1 MLTIPAQEVKRRGI
15 SAVNDQL
22 QNGPVWIISNNQ
34 PKYVVMDSEMFQAME
49 DELSALRVALSEADI
64 RAGRYTRGSADQLR
78 AELDED

>member
-49 DELSALRVALSEADI
+49 DELSALRVGLSEADI
-64 RAGRYTRGSADQLR
+64 SARRYTRGSADQLM

>member
-22 QNGPVWIISNNQ
+22 QNGPVWIIRNNQ

-64 RAGRYTRGSADQLR
+64 RAGRYTRGSADQLM

>member
-34 PKYVVMDSEMFQAME
+34 PKYVVMYSEMFQAME

-64 RAGRYTRGSADQLR
+64 RAGRYTRGSADQLM

>member
-15 SAVNDQL
+15 SAVNDYL

-64 RAGRYTRGSADQLR
+64 RAGRYTRGSADQLM

>member
-64 RAGRYTRGSADQLR
+64 RAGRYTRGSADQLMV
-78 AELDED
+78 ELDED

>member
-15 SAVNDQL
+15 SAINDQL

-34 PKYVVMDSEMFQAME
+34 PKYVVMNSEMFRAME
-49 DELSALRVALSEADI
+49 DELSTLRVALSEADI
-64 RAGRYTRGSADQLR
+64 RAGRCTRGSADQLM

>member
-34 PKYVVMDSEMFQAME
+34 PKYVVMFSEMFQAME

-64 RAGRYTRGSADQLR
+64 RAGRYTRGSADQLM

>member
-15 SAVNDQL
+15 SAVSDQL

-64 RAGRYTRGSADQLR
+64 RAGRYTRGSADQLM

>member
-64 RAGRYTRGSADQLR
+64 RAGRYTRGSADQLM